1 MNFKNNNDKNMYQNV
16 ELTNNKGDLKMN
28 QEKIYNNKQ
37 TLRPVINNKGQLNVI
52 KTEVN
57 KDELTYNEV
66 TLNSG
71 TINQLKNGVYKGS
84 FCYGKKL
91 IPTLENINELD
102 EVTLYEND
110 ILKIP
115 QLNWAYYPNKKLNKN
130 NPYIAFLY
138 KLFDKEVILIQQLH
152 EDSIRLKVVTNDI
165 DLILMLEDIKNSE
178 IKDNKQLLKA
188 YTMQAIKKHKG
199 DRLND
204 YNLETYNYVDYN
216 KPLYEEQDKNGE
228 AITDYKSYNLYEY
241 EVKDSTKNIE
251 RNKQQIQKRKNLLNQ
266 IERINN
272 QIKNTKSKMS
282 NIGEYAE
289 FLTNKTLYDTINN
302 MEGKELFNRMNH
314 ILNKFS
320 GLLIVE
326 DDVWNIYRHQ
336 KISKLENRKNEL
348 NEEINKIG
356 LD

>member
-1 MNFKNNNDKNMYQNV
+1 MNNN
-16 ELTNNKGDLKMN
+16 
-28 QEKIYNNKQ
+28 IYNNKQ
-37 TLRPVINNKGQLNVI
+37 TLRPVINSNDQLNII
-52 KTEVN
+52 KTEIN
-57 KDELTYNEV
+57 KEALTYNEV

-71 TINQLKNGVYKGS
+71 TINQLKHGVYKGS

-130 NPYIAFLY
+130 NPYVAFLY
-138 KLFDKEVILIQQLH
+138 KLFETNVIMIQQLH
-152 EDSIRLKVVTNDI
+152 EDSIRLKIVTNDI

-178 IKDNKQLLKA
+178 IKDNAQLLKA
-188 YTMQAIKKHKG
+188 YTMQEIKKSKG
-199 DRLND
+199 DKLND
-204 YNLETYNYVDYN
+204 YNIETYNYVDYN
-216 KPLYEEQDKNGE
+216 QPMYEEQNKNNE
-228 AITDYKSYNLYEY
+228 AITDYRSYNLYDY
-241 EVKDSTKNIE
+241 EVKDTAKNIE
-251 RNKQQIQKRKNLLNQ
+251 NNKQQIQKRKNLLNQ
-266 IERINN
+266 IKRIDER
-272 QIKNTKSKMS
+272 IKNTKNKMA
-282 NIGEYAE
+282 NIGEFAE

-302 MEGKELFNRMNH
+302 IEGKELFNRMNH

-326 DDVWNIYRHQ
+326 DDVWNVYRHI
-336 KISKLENRKNEL
+336 KISKLEARKNEL
-348 NEEINKIG
+348 NEQINKIG